1 MTGVQTC
8 ALPIYALQIF
18 ADIATNDKFVDGGRA
33 AVAATDFRDS
43 PKGLF
48 SVPPKCYMHHQ
59 ASFIPSFFPEGTKL
73 GEDADFFYFPPYA
86 SKPELGNPV
95 LGAGTLVMITKDSKA
110 ARAYIEWLKMP
121 LAHELWMAQKSFVTP
136 FKGANVDAYGSEAL
150 KKQGEILANATTFR
164 FDGSD
169 LMPGKIGAGAFWTGM
184 VDLVGGKSP
193 QDVATEIQKA
203 WDAIK

>member
-1 MTGVQTC
+1 VVG
-8 ALPIYALQIF
+8 ALDIF
-18 ADIATNDKFVDGGRA
+18 AAIATNDKFVDGGRA

-48 SVPPKCYMHHQ
+48 AVPPKCFMHHQ
-59 ASFIPSFFPEGTKL
+59 ASFIPSFFPEGTEL
-73 GEDADFFYFPPYA
+73 GVDADFFYYPPYA

-136 FKGANVDAYGSEAL
+136 FKAANVEAYGSDQL

-184 VDLVGGKSP
+184 VDLVGGKSA
-193 QDVATEIQKA
+193 QDVATDIQKA